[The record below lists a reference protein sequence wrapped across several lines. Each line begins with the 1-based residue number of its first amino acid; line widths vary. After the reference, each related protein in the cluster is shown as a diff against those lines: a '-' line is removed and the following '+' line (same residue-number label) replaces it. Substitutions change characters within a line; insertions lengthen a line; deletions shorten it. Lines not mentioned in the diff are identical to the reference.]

1 MDGEILNF
9 LKDIIIIPYEYPNY
23 RIEFH
28 FKKNDYLKQNILTK
42 EYFYTNAKKEKLSE
56 SRGSEIEWDE
66 DSKNPTLKQ
75 LKKVVKEIK
84 VHKKKKIEKIKE
96 EDIYVNTDS
105 FFKIFDIDKSTI
117 EKDFIESNF
126 FINDFIPNILEYYLN
141 IIEIKYDNVEDELIS
156 NN

>member
-1 MDGEILNF
+1 M
-9 LKDIIIIPYEYPNY
+9 
-23 RIEFH
+23 
-28 FKKNDYLKQNILTK
+28 
-42 EYFYTNAKKEKLSE
+42 
-56 SRGSEIEWDE
+56 
-66 DSKNPTLKQ
+66 
-75 LKKVVKEIK
+75 KEIK

-117 EKDFIESNF
+117 EKDYIESIF